1 MVRKQKATNKNFVSN
16 SNQIWWLSLGASFVT
31 LYFNSKLQDPFN
43 SPKMWALIAISSW
56 LLGFIVLD
64 FKNNVRDKNS
74 RNLIVLLTIFL
85 AAGIFAAFNTDVLYV
100 AFLGETQR
108 RNGFVSYFG
117 LVILMLAATFYV
129 RLDGIKRINYV
140 ALFTGFVLAV
150 YGLMQISGIDFI
162 KWNNPYN
169 AIISTVGNP
178 NFAGAIMA
186 MMAAI
191 AFGPVLNN
199 GFNKIFRSLSL
210 ILVFTLL
217 YTIYLSEARQGL
229 ISLAIGVGFYL
240 LVWIY
245 QKSKILGHV
254 FAGIGAIVGTLSV
267 LGMLQIGPL
276 TSLLYKGSVSVRGYY
291 WRAGF
296 EMFMDNPIT
305 GVGLDRYG
313 ANFKQYREVEY
324 PLTYGFNITSSNA
337 HDLPIQLFATG
348 GIFFGTSY
356 LLLVGFIFYRGIVAI
371 KSNIG
376 NNQLLVTSIFSAW
389 LAYQAQSIISIDN
402 IGISVWG
409 WLLGGAVV
417 GLSASTASN
426 SEKLIQNNNKISSTK
441 LAQPIVSM
449 SFVIA
454 AIVFISI
461 LYKGENN
468 MYETRQRYNPQVAE
482 NRQPLFEYATKTI
495 NTNLVDPNYRVMSAA
510 YLVATGFTTEGLTE
524 LENVASYDPRNLDNL
539 NYLADYNQQLGKLE
553 ESNKYRL
560 IIADQDPWNSRN
572 FLQLGRNF
580 KSLGNYTEMSKMLA
594 KINSYDL
601 VSEEAKAANVELIQ
615 P

>member
-1 MVRKQKATNKNFVSN
+1 MAHKQKIANKKIVAN
-16 SNQIWWLSLGASFVT
+16 SPQLWWILVGAAFVT

-43 SPKMWALIAISSW
+43 SPKMWALLAISSW
-56 LLGFIVLD
+56 LLGFIVFDL
-64 FKNNVRDKNS
+64 RS
-74 RNLIVLLTIFL
+74 NLRIQTIRRLFLLSMFFL
-85 AAGIFAAFNTDVLYV
+85 ATGLFAALNTDVLYV
-100 AFLGETQR
+100 AFLGEIQR
-108 RNGFVSYFG
+108 RNGFISYLA
-117 LVILMLAATFYV
+117 LVILMLASAFFIRV
-129 RLDGIKRINYV
+129 DGIKRINYV
-140 ALFTGFVLAV
+140 AFFTGLTLVI

-191 AFGPVLNN
+191 AFGPVLNS
-199 GFNKIFRSLSL
+199 GFNRMFRSLSL
-210 ILVFTLL
+210 LLVLTLL

-229 ISLAIGVGFYL
+229 ISLAIGVGFYVL
-240 LVWIY
+240 IWIY
-245 QKSKILGHV
+245 QKNKTLGHV
-254 FAGIGAIVGTLSV
+254 FAGIGGIIGFLSV

-291 WRAGF
+291 WRAGIK
-296 EMFMDNPIT
+296 MFTENPIT

-313 ANFKQYREVEY
+313 AYFKEYREVKY

-348 GIFFGTSY
+348 GLFFGASY
-356 LLLVGFIFYRGIVAI
+356 LLLIGFIFYRGIIAI
-371 KSNIG
+371 KSNAG
-376 NNQLLVTSIFSAW
+376 SNQLLITSVFSAW

-417 GLSASTASN
+417 GLSLKPASN
-426 SEKLIQNNNKISSTK
+426 SEKLPQKNIKVTSSK
-441 LAQPIVSM
+441 LLQPLVSM
-449 SFVIA
+449 SLLIAVVVFVS
-454 AIVFISI
+454 V

-468 MYETRQRYNPQVAE
+468 MYETRQRFNPEAAE
-482 NRQPLFEYATKTI
+482 NRQPLYEFATKTI
-495 NTNLVDPNYRVMSAA
+495 NTSLVDPNYRVMSAA
-510 YLVATGFTTEGLTE
+510 YLVASGFTEEGLKE
-524 LENVASYDPRNLDNL
+524 LVNISLYDPRNLDNL
-539 NYLADYNQQLGKLE
+539 NYLADYNQQLGNLE

-560 IIADQDPWNSRN
+560 RIAEQDPWNTRN
-572 FLQLGRNF
+572 YLQLGRNY
-580 KSLGNYTEMSKMLA
+580 KTLGNTSEMTKMLET
-594 KINSYDL
+594 INSFDST
-601 VSEEAKAANVELIQ
+601 SEEAKSANIELVL

>member
-1 MVRKQKATNKNFVSN
+1 
-16 SNQIWWLSLGASFVT
+16 
-31 LYFNSKLQDPFN
+31 
-43 SPKMWALIAISSW
+43 
-56 LLGFIVLD
+56 
-64 FKNNVRDKNS
+64 
-74 RNLIVLLTIFL
+74 
-85 AAGIFAAFNTDVLYV
+85 
-100 AFLGETQR
+100 
-108 RNGFVSYFG
+108 
-117 LVILMLAATFYV
+117 
-129 RLDGIKRINYV
+129 
-140 ALFTGFVLAV
+140 
-150 YGLMQISGIDFI
+150 
-162 KWNNPYN
+162 
-169 AIISTVGNP
+169 
-178 NFAGAIMA
+178 
-186 MMAAI
+186 
-191 AFGPVLNN
+191 
-199 GFNKIFRSLSL
+199 
-210 ILVFTLL
+210 
-217 YTIYLSEARQGL
+217 
-229 ISLAIGVGFYL
+229 
-240 LVWIY
+240 
-245 QKSKILGHV
+245 
-254 FAGIGAIVGTLSV
+254 
-267 LGMLQIGPL
+267 MLQIGPL

-291 WRAGF
+291 WRAGI

-417 GLSASTASN
+417 GLSANTASN
-426 SEKLIQNNNKISSTK
+426 SEKSIQNNNKISSTK
-441 LAQPIVSM
+441 LVQPIISM
-449 SFVIA
+449 SFMIA

-495 NTNLVDPNYRVMSAA
+495 NTSLVDPNYRVMSAA
-510 YLVATGFTTEGLTE
+510 YLVASGFTVEGLTE

-560 IIADQDPWNSRN
+560 IIADQDPWNSLN

>member
-1 MVRKQKATNKNFVSN
+1 MAQKQKIRNKKIVAN
-16 SNQIWWLSLGASFVT
+16 SPQLWWILVGAAFVT

-43 SPKMWALIAISSW
+43 SPKMWALLAISSW
-56 LLGFIVLD
+56 LLGFIVFDLRSSLRIQVIHRL
-64 FKNNVRDKNS
+64 FLFS
-74 RNLIVLLTIFL
+74 MFFL
-85 AAGIFAAFNTDVLYV
+85 ATGLFAALNTDVLYV

-108 RNGFVSYFG
+108 RNGFISYLA
-117 LVILMLAATFYV
+117 LVILMLASAFFIRV
-129 RLDGIKRINYV
+129 DGIKRINFV
-140 ALFTGFVLAV
+140 AFFTGLTLAI

-191 AFGPVLNN
+191 AFGPVLNS
-199 GFNKIFRSLSL
+199 GFNRMFRSLSL
-210 ILVFTLL
+210 ILVLTLL

-229 ISLAIGVGFYL
+229 ISLAIGVGFYVL
-240 LVWIY
+240 IWIY
-245 QKSKILGHV
+245 QKNKTLGLV
-254 FAGIGAIVGTLSV
+254 FAGIGGITGFLSV

-291 WRAGF
+291 WRAGIK
-296 EMFMDNPIT
+296 MFTENPMT

-313 ANFKQYREVEY
+313 AYFKEYREVKY

-348 GIFFGTSY
+348 GLFFGASY
-356 LLLVGFIFYRGIVAI
+356 LLLIGFIFYRGIIAI
-371 KSNIG
+371 KSNAG
-376 NNQLLVTSIFSAW
+376 SNQLLITSVFSAW

-417 GLSASTASN
+417 GLSLKPASN
-426 SEKLIQNNNKISSTK
+426 SEKLPQKNIKVTSSK
-441 LAQPIVSM
+441 LLQPLVSM
-449 SFVIA
+449 SLLILVFVF
-454 AIVFISI
+454 VSV

-468 MYETRQRYNPQVAE
+468 MYETRQRFNPEAAE
-482 NRQPLFEYATKTI
+482 NRQPLYEFATKTI
-495 NTNLVDPNYRVMSAA
+495 KTALVDPNYRVMSAA
-510 YLVATGFTTEGLTE
+510 YLVASGFTEEGLKE
-524 LENVASYDPRNLDNL
+524 LVNISLYDPRNLDNL

-560 IIADQDPWNSRN
+560 IIAEQDPWNSRN
-572 FLQLGRNF
+572 YLQLGRNF